1 MSTPLLP
8 KTTFRKA
15 GEPRE
20 TWHFID
26 ADGQIV
32 GRLAARV
39 AMVLMGKHRPDY
51 TPHVDNGDYVVVVN
65 CEKVKFTGNKWRD
78 KVYRHHSGWIGGL
91 KEEPALRVLARH
103 PDRIFRKAVQ
113 RMLPKTLMGGR
124 MLKKLKI
131 YAGTEHPHAA
141 QNPEGFPLK

>member
-15 GEPRE
+15 GKPVER
-20 TWHFID
+20 WHLAD
-26 ADGQIV
+26 ADGRIV
-32 GRLAARV
+32 GRLAARI

-65 CEKVKFTGNKWRD
+65 CEKVKFTGTKWDD
-78 KVYRHHSGWIGGL
+78 KVYRRHSGWIGGL
-91 KEEPALRVLARH
+91 KEETAARVLARH
-103 PDRIFRKAVQ
+103 PDRIIRQAVR
-113 RMLPKTLMGGR
+113 RMLPKTLQGGR

-131 YAGTEHPHAA
+131 YAGAGHPHAA
-141 QNPEGFPLK
+141 QQPGEFPLK